1 MKGLDPAGKLDP
13 RALRNRKFLFFSV
26 LYPSVLFL
34 LIAGSA
40 DSTTKVD
47 GTGLT
52 LPTYMMVSMASFG
65 ALTAVLM
72 GNSERIAKERESGWV
87 RQLRLTTLPGRGYVF
102 AKTASAAVVSLPSIV
117 VIFIVAAVVKDVRL
131 DAWQWLA
138 LTGAIWAGSLVFAA
152 LGVAIGY
159 SATGDAVR
167 PITMIV
173 YFGLSLLGGL
183 WMPTTTFPQWLQDIA
198 DVAAHA
204 RVRCPGAG
212 HRAEPGPAR
221 EGRRRPRRLLRPVHG
236 RRGLAVPEGHT
247 EGVSGVET
255 ASGSARRT
263 RKQRLVK
270 LLWIGIWLVFLS
282 APPRPAARRSQH
294 GVRDP
299 RRGSAWSRSSPG
311 TCCWSSARAAA
322 RRNGVVL
329 GSWASSRPSPAP
341 RPHPGP
347 RLAGACSSTSRS
359 PPARPCRRDG
369 PLDDPGRV
377 GADDRGR
384 TATPGGKT
392 YLAGLLIP
400 ALLGGFAMTGVRN
413 SSARR
418 SSCARPGPR
427 SPSSPRTRSGCGSPA
442 TCTTCSATRSP

>member
-1 MKGLDPAGKLDP
+1 MKGLIRLELT

-26 LYPSVLFL
+26 LYPSMLFL

-40 DSTTKVD
+40 DSTTKID

-117 VIFIVAAVVKDVRL
+117 VIFIVAALVKDVRL

-198 DVAAHA
+198 AWVPTHAYAALGQAIEQSQAPHA
-204 RVRCPGAG
+204 KDLV
-212 HRAEPGPAR
+212 
-221 EGRRRPRRLLRPVHG
+221 V
-236 RRGLAVPEGHT
+236 LAVSFALFTG
-247 EGVSGVET
+247 G
-255 ASGSARRT
+255 AAWLY
-263 RKQRLVK
+263 RKDTLK
-270 LLWIGIWLVFLS
+270 
-282 APPRPAARRSQH
+282 A
-294 GVRDP
+294 
-299 RRGSAWSRSSPG
+299 
-311 TCCWSSARAAA
+311 
-322 RRNGVVL
+322 
-329 GSWASSRPSPAP
+329 
-341 RPHPGP
+341 
-347 RLAGACSSTSRS
+347 
-359 PPARPCRRDG
+359 
-369 PLDDPGRV
+369 
-377 GADDRGR
+377 
-384 TATPGGKT
+384 
-392 YLAGLLIP
+392 
-400 ALLGGFAMTGVRN
+400 
-413 SSARR
+413 
-418 SSCARPGPR
+418 
-427 SPSSPRTRSGCGSPA
+427 
-442 TCTTCSATRSP
+442 